1 MSTKKKQ
8 VEIIDV
14 RLPSN
19 DSDLNFTKTAMSESA
34 IKYKSRD
41 VNQVGS

>member
-1 MSTKKKQ
+1 MSTKPKH

-14 RLPSN
+14 KLPIN
-19 DSDLNFTKTAMSESA
+19 SDLNFTKTAMSESA
-34 IKYKSRD
+34 IKHKSRD